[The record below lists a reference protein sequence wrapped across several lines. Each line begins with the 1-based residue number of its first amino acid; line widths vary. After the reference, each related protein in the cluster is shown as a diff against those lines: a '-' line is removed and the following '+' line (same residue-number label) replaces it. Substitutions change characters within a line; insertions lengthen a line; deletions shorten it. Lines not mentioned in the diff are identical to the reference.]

1 MKARSIALL
10 GMLALLAGCGGR
22 AALRPQEGASLPPT
36 PYAAREAPTAEE
48 LMTPGPQ
55 ARPQRSDELLRRSE
69 EREDDRFDLP
79 PTA

>member
-1 MKARSIALL
+1 MKPLRLALL
-10 GMLALLAGCGGR
+10 GSLALLAGCGGR

-36 PYAAREAPTAEE
+36 PYAATRAPTAEE

-79 PTA
+79 PSA